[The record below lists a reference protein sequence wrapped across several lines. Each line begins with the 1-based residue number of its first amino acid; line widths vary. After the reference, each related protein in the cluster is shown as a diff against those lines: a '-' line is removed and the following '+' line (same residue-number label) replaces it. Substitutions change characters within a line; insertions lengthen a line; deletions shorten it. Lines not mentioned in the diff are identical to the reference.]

1 MTYCIYTW
9 FVTKRCRMLSSCI
22 PMLPVPTRVRF
33 LHLESKP
40 PSFVHICTLLFVPFV
55 STFYYVSYYGE
66 AANLASKV
74 VIPPPVPWA
83 LSSVRAGPHYS
94 LLSLLAFRLHS
105 LVLHSPVLVS
115 LSYCRLQPYLPGPQS
130 SRGCVLLSTR
140 STLFPIISFP
150 RRWRQNIVP
159 TCPQFRTERQ
169 HVVQSHWD
177 CERLVQKVVLYIQQ
191 LMVF

>member
-1 MTYCIYTW
+1 MQNVKFMHSNPACPDTGQIPAPGIKATFTFAPCYLC
-9 FVTKRCRMLSSCI
+9 LSFPHSTTSATMERQLIC
-22 PMLPVPTRVRF
+22 
-33 LHLESKP
+33 P
-40 PSFVHICTLLFVPFV
+40 PRLL
-55 STFYYVSYYGE
+55 
-66 AANLASKV
+66 
-74 VIPPPVPWA
+74 PPPPPPLPWA

-94 LLSLLAFRLHS
+94 LLSLLAFRLQS

-115 LSYCRLQPYLPGPQS
+115 LSCCGLQPYLPGPQS

-169 HVVQSHWD
+169 HVVQSHRD
-177 CERLVQKVVLYIQQ
+177 CERLVQKVSSIHTAANGVLA
-191 LMVF
+191 